1 MPRAATLDR
10 VAPARSRSDP
20 ASRRPALKVVPGR
33 TPAARKAAPTPVT
46 YDKNDL
52 LKRFAPLVRHVV
64 ERVAAT
70 LPRNVDH
77 EDLYS
82 AGVLGLLDA
91 HAKFDTGKGVK
102 FETYAVWRIKGAVL
116 DQLRALDW
124 ASRSMR
130 RKARNLDGV
139 TRKLDQKLG
148 RAASEDEVAR
158 ELKMSRDDFYR
169 LLDHVR
175 GAVLVSL
182 DETRT
187 NDGEDQGTL
196 ADHLADPNAAGPRG
210 ARSRTTSSAGVLLHT
225 IDHAARAGAAGGGAL
240 LLRAPHAQGDRP
252 DAGHLGVA
260 RLAGPH
266 PRDDPAAAAPAEGD
280 DAARRGGLSVG
291 GVEGMQPPWEALERP
306 TRGRSRSLEAAGD
319 ADRGGRAARTSREW
333 WGEQQAW
340 NARVLSVLGV
350 HHEINNALVGVRGNA
365 QLLLM
370 NPAAQHPGLPR
381 TTGGRTP

>member
-1 MPRAATLDR
+1 MPRAATLAASAR
-10 VAPARSRSDP
+10 KKTAPA
-20 ASRRPALKVVPGR
+20 RRPALKVVPAR
-33 TPAARKAAPTPVT
+33 RPAARATARPDARPATAVRATARPQLSVTPAATATVT

-91 HAKFDTGKGVK
+91 HAKFDTRKGVK

-148 RAASEDEVAR
+148 RAASEEEVAR
-158 ELKMSRDDFYR
+158 ELKMSREDFYR

-187 NDGEDQGTL
+187 SDGEDQGTL
-196 ADHLADPNAAGPRG
+196 ADHLADPNVIDLE
-210 ARSRTTSSAGVLLHT
+210 ARLEDDQTR
-225 IDHAARAGAAGGGAL
+225 RL
-240 LLRAPHAQGDRP
+240 LLRTIDLLPEQERLVVALYYYE
-252 DAGHLGVA
+252 HLTLKEIGRTLGISESRVSQVHTRA
-260 RLAGPH
+260 MSRLKLRIQKA
-266 PRDDPAAAAPAEGD
+266 
-280 DAARRGGLSVG
+280 V
-291 GVEGMQPPWEALERP
+291 
-306 TRGRSRSLEAAGD
+306 TRHDEAA
-319 ADRGGRAARTSREW
+319 
-333 WGEQQAW
+333 
-340 NARVLSVLGV
+340 
-350 HHEINNALVGVRGNA
+350 
-365 QLLLM
+365 
-370 NPAAQHPGLPR
+370 
-381 TTGGRTP
+381 